1 MPAAGPQITAAALLV
16 RDDGRVLLVQHPPA
30 HAQFPGL
37 WSLPMQAVP
46 DGEVMEDA
54 VERLLR
60 EVLHVAPG
68 PFEFTETV
76 YVAAAGGERYIV
88 NVFTCSVWEGE
99 PRYSDDRYADA
110 AWANPAAPGGLDIVP
125 DLRAWLT
132 GAFSAAGERGE
143 ADAQSIAAGLAESR
157 RELLAAYQ
165 SIAEPLR
172 EQPLDGSWS
181 PLDLLVHVAAVEAYY
196 GAETRRLLTPGHT
209 WRPFNDTQWEDDYR
223 SRAPETE
230 ASALARLGAMRARTD
245 AWLAGLTP
253 DELGTY
259 GNHAERGVV
268 TIAERL
274 DKIAGHE
281 RAHAGQLRTMRDAA
295 RVAEAGGGEGRDAAA
310 DR

>member
-1 MPAAGPQITAAALLV
+1 MPPTGPQIAAAALLA

-30 HAQFPGL
+30 HAQFAGL
-37 WSLPMQAVP
+37 WSLPMHVVP

-88 NVFTCSVWEGE
+88 NVFTCGGWEGE
-99 PRYSDDRYADA
+99 PRYSDDDYSDA
-110 AWANPAAPGGLDIVP
+110 AWTEPAAPGALDIVP
-125 DLRAWLT
+125 DVRTWLV
-132 GAFSAAGERGE
+132 GAFSAAGEGGE
-143 ADAQSIAAGLAESR
+143 ADAQSIAARLAESR

-172 EQPLDGSWS
+172 ERPFDGSWS
-181 PLDLLVHVAAVEAYY
+181 PLDLLAHVAAVEAYY

-209 WRPFNDTQWEDDYR
+209 WRPFNDAQWEDDYR
-223 SRAPETE
+223 SRSPETE
-230 ASALARLGAMRARTD
+230 VVALARLEAMRGRTD

-253 DELGTY
+253 DELATY

-274 DKIAGHE
+274 GTIAGHE
-281 RAHAGQLRTMRDAA
+281 RAHAEQLRKMRDAA
-295 RVAEAGGGEGRDAAA
+295 RVAEAGEGRNAAA

>member
-1 MPAAGPQITAAALLV
+1 MPPAGPQIAAAALLL

-30 HAQFPGL
+30 HAQFGGL
-37 WSLPMQAVP
+37 WSLPMQVLP

-88 NVFTCSVWEGE
+88 NVFTCAGWEGE

-110 AWANPAAPGGLDIVP
+110 AWADPAAPGALDIVP
-125 DLRAWLT
+125 DLRTWLT
-132 GAFSAAGERGE
+132 GAFSAAGEGGE
-143 ADAQSIAAGLAESR
+143 ADAESIAATLAESR

-165 SIAEPLR
+165 SIAGPLR
-172 EQPLDGSWS
+172 ERPLDGSWS
-181 PLDLLVHVAAVEAYY
+181 ALDLLVHVAAVEAYY

-209 WRPFNDTQWEDDYR
+209 WRPFNDAQWEDDYR
-223 SRAPETE
+223 SRSPETE
-230 ASALARLGAMRARTD
+230 ATALARLEAMRARTD
-245 AWLAGLTP
+245 AWLAGLTA
-253 DELGTY
+253 DELATY

-281 RAHAGQLRTMRDAA
+281 REHAGQLRMMRDAA
-295 RVAEAGGGEGRDAAA
+295 RIAEAGEGRDAAA